1 MSPKCNCYKHKREPQ
16 HVSFSSFLFY
26 LNSYSLLQNQLSH
39 PQNKTKKLIPLTL
52 IYLQNKLIVR
62 IKSKTQ
68 PNYHIV
74 IDSYIGFTLQVPKL
88 RLLFQQRVITLHSK
102 VDIRLKKEETELTW
116 KRVGAGPSFGGPKA
130 PGPRKPRRYYYCC
143 YHWFRF
149 GHRLGHPS
157 PAGES
162 GGSGLGEER
171 VRTTLPLRSFASA
184 SNTTSLPYC
193 SEVWK
198 SEIRSWR

>member
-26 LNSYSLLQNQLSH
+26 LNSYSLLQNQLSL
-39 PQNKTKKLIPLTL
+39 PKKIKIKLIPLTL

-102 VDIRLKKEETELTW
+102 VDIRLKKEETELT
-116 KRVGAGPSFGGPKA
+116 
-130 PGPRKPRRYYYCC
+130 
-143 YHWFRF
+143 
-149 GHRLGHPS
+149 
-157 PAGES
+157 
-162 GGSGLGEER
+162 
-171 VRTTLPLRSFASA
+171 
-184 SNTTSLPYC
+184 
-193 SEVWK
+193 
-198 SEIRSWR
+198 